1 MRMSWLKTRQT
12 KYTAYVTLYIAII
25 LAVLAVVNFL
35 ANRHNKSFDSTSNK
49 RYSLSDQT
57 EKIVKG
63 LGQDV
68 KITLYDQ
75 TSRFSDAKDLLQ
87 RYANLSP
94 KLSVDYLDP
103 DKNPQVAR
111 AAGVTSYGTIYV
123 NVGAKREEAKSV
135 TEEEITNAIIRALKG
150 GARTVCAVRGSG
162 EHSFD
167 ETGRSGYSALK
178 EILEKNNY
186 ATRTVSLLEKPEVPP
201 EKEEPSPYI
210 PEVPK
215 DCTVL
220 LVGGPRLS
228 YVEPTVKAIKRYVEA
243 GGRAL
248 IMLDPPVPFGEKPID
263 ANTEMVKT
271 LEGWGVTLNS
281 DLVLDTSGIGSLFG
295 LGPEV
300 PLVTNYES
308 HAIVRDMRDV
318 ATAFPLARS
327 VETKSAEGVTV
338 DKLFSTSSNS
348 YATQN
353 LGAAEIA
360 IDPSKDKKGPFSL
373 AVAGTMKVKE
383 SAKTADGAE
392 EKQEGASPGPAK
404 VSTEGRFVAVGSS
417 GWVANNILRFI
428 GNRDL
433 VLNMMN
439 WLSSDEDLISIRP
452 KEPED
457 RRLTLTRQ
465 QMSRVF
471 YSSVVFLPLIIIAA
485 GLGVW
490 WRRR

>member
-12 KYTAYVTLYIAII
+12 KYTAYVTLYLAII

-63 LGQDV
+63 LEQDV

-75 TSRFSDAKDLLQ
+75 TSRFGDAKDLLQ

-94 KLSVDYLDP
+94 KLSVDYIDP

-186 ATRTVSLLEKPEVPP
+186 ATRTVSLLEKPEVP
-201 EKEEPSPYI
+201 
-210 PEVPK
+210 K

-220 LVGGPRLS
+220 LVGGPRFN
-228 YVEPTVKAIKRYVEA
+228 YVEPVVNAIKGYVE
-243 GGRAL
+243 GGGSAL
-248 IMLDPPVPFGEKPID
+248 IMMDPPVRFGQDTID
-263 ANTEMVKT
+263 SNEQLVKL
-271 LEGWGVTLNS
+271 LESWGVEMDS
-281 DLVLDTSGIGSLFG
+281 DLVLDTSGIGGLFG

-308 HAIVRDMRDV
+308 HAIVRDLRDV

-338 DKLFSTSSNS
+338 DKLFSTTSNS
-348 YATQN
+348 YATRN
-353 LGAAEIA
+353 LEAAEIA
-360 IDPSKDKKGPFSL
+360 IDPSKDKKGPFTL

-392 EKQEGASPGPAK
+392 EKQEGTNATPAK
-404 VSTEGRFVAVGSS
+404 VNTEGRFVAVGSS
-417 GWVANNILRFI
+417 GWVANNILRFN

-471 YSSVVFLPLIIIAA
+471 YSSVVFLPLIIIVT